1 MVRFTAK
8 NPWLSLLFGVALAFV
23 WGVMAL
29 AHSYDRGLAKVND
42 SFIQGFM
49 ILDYLD
55 VIVDALARLSVD
67 QEAFLSTGDRRF
79 EDGVIESAQT
89 FVLDRDR
96 LDSMANGSK
105 LHGSLDGLSRSID
118 RVLSSVGESDEIK
131 EVRGRVAAVAFFESR
146 EPAIFDAK
154 SQAEQ
159 LKIRI
164 TAAVSDRIRSASGPG
179 ALLEEFLDE
188 APIGSG
194 VVQKQPMPAVKQDG
208 RHSVRHASV
217 TQFREDISR

>member
-1 MVRFTAK
+1 MVRFTVK

-49 ILDYLD
+49 IVDYLD

-89 FVLDRDR
+89 FGLDLDRLNSLAAR
-96 LDSMANGSK
+96 SK
-105 LHGSLDGLSRSID
+105 LQRSFKSLSRTID
-118 RVLSSVGESDEIK
+118 QVLSSVAESNEIRD
-131 EVRGRVAAVAFFESR
+131 VRGRVAAVAFFDSKEA
-146 EPAIFDAK
+146 AIADAK
-154 SQAEQ
+154 AQAER
-159 LKIRI
+159 LKIEI
-164 TAAVSDRIRSASGPG
+164 TGCVTDRIRSARSPSALFEDFFYG
-179 ALLEEFLDE
+179 A
-188 APIGSG
+188 PVGSG
-194 VVQKQPMPAVKQDG
+194 LVQKQSLLAVKQK
-208 RHSVRHASV
+208 RRILWVALPR
-217 TQFREDISR
+217 ISSGWK